1 MLVSRF
7 LLVLAVF
14 CSALLMI
21 QACSEGEDNSV
32 ILVPLED
39 TGGSNVEEI
48 DGELLERA
56 GELKLKQY
64 SVAWVGSG
72 TIGGGTLTYGDQTYP
87 FRLMGVGLGGFGA
100 SVLEAT
106 GVVYNLPN
114 PEAFPGTYG
123 NARLGMTAGDSGG
136 GKLWLRNSNGVVM
149 ELESEMRG
157 LALTGGVD
165 GLVVQWGEDERS
177 SLGDV
182 LDGTE
187 DAVGKGIEVGADAVE
202 SGITAVK
209 GWMK

>member
-1 MLVSRF
+1 MLVSRS
-7 LLVLAVF
+7 LLVPAIF
-14 CSALLMI
+14 CSALLMM
-21 QACSEGEDNSV
+21 QACTEGEDNSV

-39 TGGSNVEEI
+39 AGGSNVEEI
-48 DGELLERA
+48 DGELLERT

-72 TIGGGTLTYGDQTYP
+72 TMGGGTLTYGGQTYP

-136 GKLWLRNSNGVVM
+136 GKLWLRNSNGVVI

-177 SLGDV
+177 PLGDV
-182 LDGTE
+182 IDGTE

-202 SGITAVK
+202 SGITTVK

>member
-1 MLVSRF
+1 MLVSRS
-7 LLVLAVF
+7 LLVPAIF
-14 CSALLMI
+14 CSALLMM
-21 QACSEGEDNSV
+21 QACTEGEDNSV

-39 TGGSNVEEI
+39 AGGSNVEEI
-48 DGELLERA
+48 DGELLERT

-72 TIGGGTLTYGDQTYP
+72 TMGGGTLTYGGQTYP

-123 NARLGMTAGDSGG
+123 NARLGMTAGDAGG
-136 GKLWLRNSNGVVM
+136 GKLWLRNSNGVVI

-177 SLGDV
+177 PLGDV
-182 LDGTE
+182 IDGTE

-202 SGITAVK
+202 SGITTVK